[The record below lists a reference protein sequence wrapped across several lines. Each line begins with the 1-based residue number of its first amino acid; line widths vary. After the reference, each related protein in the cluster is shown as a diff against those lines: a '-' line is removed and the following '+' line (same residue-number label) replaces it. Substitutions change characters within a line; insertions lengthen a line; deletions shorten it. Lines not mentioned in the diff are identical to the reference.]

1 MHAGT
6 YLKEDAG
13 AVNGSSMG
21 VRVRK
26 RFDGYQN
33 AAMNQASDKT
43 TGGIHADVPRELP
56 CVMQL
61 PAVFSHRCMLMETS
75 ILNLLPL

>member
-43 TGGIHADVPRELP
+43 TGGIHADVPR
-56 CVMQL
+56 
-61 PAVFSHRCMLMETS
+61 
-75 ILNLLPL
+75 